1 MKNILDLNTFI
12 ISLIKIWKGDD
23 FKSFF
28 LLAQRTGFGLHVV
41 SLVIGA
47 GSSLMFLVVVAMFV
61 FLLRR
66 KKW

>member
-1 MKNILDLNTFI
+1 M
-12 ISLIKIWKGDD
+12 ISKV
-23 FKSFF
+23 FF